1 MLTGH
6 YLFQAE
12 YIDTEV
18 EHNTTGAT
26 EYEWDGYY
34 GQISYIFTGETRSYK
49 WKSGMFDK
57 VKPKGGMGALEAVLR
72 YEDVSVTDSNTGT
85 VNANDIDIDRMV
97 LGLNWYIN
105 KSTKFMVNYVSVGLD
120 NLNNPAG
127 NTSDKDSI
135 QTRLQYAF

>member
-1 MLTGH
+1 
-6 YLFQAE
+6 
-12 YIDTEV
+12 
-18 EHNTTGAT
+18 
-26 EYEWDGYY
+26 
-34 GQISYIFTGETRSYK
+34 
-49 WKSGMFDK
+49 MFDK
-57 VKPKGGMGALEAVLR
+57 IKPKGDMGALEAVLR

-135 QTRLQYAF
+135 QTRLQYGF